1 MSLFKLHTL
10 KYNLVPQ
17 WTLAKSQNIHAIP
30 LMVVFSTLLRTKYKS
45 VICSNEIKIEK
56 KKAHVLRKSYSKKM

>member
-1 MSLFKLHTL
+1 
-10 KYNLVPQ
+10 
-17 WTLAKSQNIHAIP
+17 
-30 LMVVFSTLLRTKYKS
+30 MVVFSTLLRTKYKS